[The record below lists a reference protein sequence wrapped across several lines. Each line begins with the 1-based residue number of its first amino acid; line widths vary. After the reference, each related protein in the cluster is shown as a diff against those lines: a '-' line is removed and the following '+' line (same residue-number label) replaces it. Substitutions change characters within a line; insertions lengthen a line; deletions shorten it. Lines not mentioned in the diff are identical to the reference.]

1 MRYVTPPKEVIRM
14 GHVAL
19 LRAREML
26 QRFGGESE
34 EKRPHGRPRT
44 RRE

>member
-1 MRYVTPPKEVIRM
+1 M

-26 QRFGGESE
+26 ERFGGESE
-34 EKRPHGRPRT
+34 EKCPLGRPRPT
-44 RRE
+44 GSNIKVVLKQ

>member
-1 MRYVTPPKEVIRM
+1 M

-19 LRAREML
+19 LRASEML
-26 QRFGGESE
+26 QRFGGERE
-34 EKRPHGRPRT
+34 EKRTLGRPRP